1 MDNVGNKGY
10 GTTSSSPGAGPSES
24 TGHRHETGTHESY
37 KHQAKNDRTG
47 QPVPSQQFAGR
58 PCSTR
63 LAGPSG
69 VSGSTGPGSVIRG
82 ISGSRLASKTSAYS
96 ISQQTAVTRLS
107 SPHNRS
113 SAADSSAKSLSDIAR
128 VICKIFNKGIHP
140 KLQFMSNVT
149 EQEVHNAVSTQQNSV
164 AVMECLKNLKPD
176 TTLTFP
182 YKLALEEVAKAHIL
196 SNYDMMPNSE
206 TGSRAKESESTVEGN
221 RQKYSPKYDL
231 RAQTAANR
239 PLQPV
244 ATHAPQLPKVKIKC
258 PVLTRSRQSPGM
270 GTQGEIQDS
279 RADRLKPQAQQ
290 REHIQ
295 PTINKLDRPLTTV
308 ADQSDGAFLGL
319 RDEDLTESLCFDIKN
334 GLAAANWIKHARQS
348 EELRPKVSS
357 QRAAVKNVTPP
368 VIQTDLPGAHTSTP
382 LTSNASGSSTFRL
395 RPSAE
400 KKQEIPLIPPSSH
413 FRPIRPEAKVAATSA
428 LTEGMNLPKAPE
440 PSGARRKHPMPGA
453 GSRSPAPVTSAR
465 SDAALTNVPHRPA
478 QRVTQSSPEADSK
491 HLGHATED
499 QVVRIA
505 RNLGTYVL
513 DVETRKKIIDI
524 INSLDLDEH
533 TIEKAAGRPW
543 EQGTPEALLLL
554 QTEYAR
560 RETSPPAGPSVEAG
574 HGSAL
579 AAASSNA
586 DSPENS
592 ISDSGASKQVIEAVG
607 GRHTIDPDSRLSEE
621 DEGGYDI
628 IEAISEAMNEEVG
641 VLSSPH
647 SSGTSSP
654 RSSSSPRN
662 SWQLVDTK
670 QDEHGRTEYLIRA
683 ESQATHC
690 PGHQQRQEAELWV
703 ALGIKDPTPSLL
715 YDFRNQKVVSSALP
729 DQSRPV
735 RITEEQKQTII
746 KKFENVCPELMNA
759 STRQM
764 IRRNIGTIQL
774 TAGQVD
780 AALHEGRESLG
791 NILVMCKQQDS
802 LRPDQA
808 ASPKRKYE
816 GFVQNQRSP
825 VSVSRNRFGHSRH
838 TNDVTD
844 GFVAR
849 PGQPGILPDIGAAA
863 VHARRSITN
872 PGEATVRA
880 AGIQARNNNCGLA
893 SFFMCLSHD
902 GVLDT
907 LISDANN
914 RIKTLDNSGNFDKA
928 RSLERLVNLLKKF
941 NTGGDIDKYI
951 SNDEL
956 DNIRLQFSLIA
967 ATLNSDA
974 VDTAFNN
981 NKGQRVNFVV
991 ESAFDNSAEL
1001 TNTDNKKA
1009 TISLAISAVP
1019 KQGSLYATVVS
1030 LPDPSRGYMLL
1041 RGTPLVEGQQLTKAN
1056 LKDLK
1061 FVPFGEQLEHNE
1073 LINKMLSEIYG
1084 YLNTEAEPLQS
1095 ISQLQRV
1102 PMSLKQKV
1110 TLIEM
1115 HHDRKELERTA
1126 KKSKNFDVTVKDEEV
1141 PGNLKLKK
1149 SETKPHEYNRNV
1161 TGETIKYYHN
1171 ENDILSLKLT
1181 FEHHHVDNGVKRK
1194 IFEYFDED
1202 GNLSEK
1208 IIIGMDKHCLS
1219 DTPFVRSRESDKVEN
1234 GERIKV
1240 EEVLTG
1246 YSRNTPFAGNLITT
1260 KIKRADNFQDLID
1273 IFIDG
1278 LKDKYSNG
1286 ALKALLPEGKDDCPE
1301 VIFMIIPNEGKHKR
1315 CKLDWQ
1321 KDVSLPTLQGDKKIT
1336 YGADAMVTIAES
1348 HFLAWLRDRK
1358 NGLLHYTD
1366 SMGDS
1371 EKDVTIPMVVT
1382 MPDQNTEAALQLA
1395 DQKVNGIHRHFR
1407 EAERKLK
1414 VLDSQIALVM
1424 LKRKD

>member
-1 MDNVGNKGY
+1 MDNKVGNKGY

-24 TGHRHETGTHESY
+24 ARRRHETGTHERY
-37 KHQAKNDRTG
+37 KHQAKNDGTG

-69 VSGSTGPGSVIRG
+69 VSGSTGPGSVIPG
-82 ISGSRLASKTSAYS
+82 ISGSRLAPKTSTYS

-113 SAADSSAKSLSDIAR
+113 SAPDSSAESLSDIAR

-140 KLQFMSNVT
+140 RLQFMNNVT

-182 YKLALEEVAKAHIL
+182 DKLALEEVAKAHIL

-206 TGSRAKESESTVEGN
+206 TGSRAKESDSTVEGN

-231 RAQTAANR
+231 RAQTADNR
-239 PLQPV
+239 PGQPG
-244 ATHAPQLPKVKIKC
+244 ATHAPQLPKAKPVKIKR
-258 PVLTRSRQSPGM
+258 PVLNRSRQPPGIE
-270 GTQGEIQDS
+270 TQGEIQHA
-279 RADRLKPQAQQ
+279 RADRFKPQARQCVP
-290 REHIQ
+290 IP
-295 PTINKLDRPLTTV
+295 PTKNKQDRPLTPV
-308 ADQSDGAFLGL
+308 ADPSDGAFLGL
-319 RDEDLTESLCFDIKN
+319 RDEELTKSLCFDIRN
-334 GLAAANWIKHARQS
+334 GLAAAEWIKHAGQP
-348 EELRPKVSS
+348 EELPPKVSS
-357 QRAAVKNVTPP
+357 QHAAVKNVTP
-368 VIQTDLPGAHTSTP
+368 
-382 LTSNASGSSTFRL
+382 
-395 RPSAE
+395 
-400 KKQEIPLIPPSSH
+400 PLIPPSSH
-413 FRPIRPEAKVAATSA
+413 FRPIRPEAKVAVTSA
-428 LTEGMNLPKAPE
+428 LAEGRSLPKAPE
-440 PSGARRKHPMPGA
+440 PGGARRKHLMKGV
-453 GSRSPAPVTSAR
+453 GSRPLAPVTTAR
-465 SDAALTNVPHRPA
+465 SDAALTKAPDTPV
-478 QRVTQSSPEADSK
+478 QLVTQGLPKADSE
-491 HLGHATED
+491 HLAGATREPFTTLSFNIRRYARLEGESLKN
-499 QVVRIA
+499 VVSS
-505 RNLGTYVL
+505 
-513 DVETRKKIIDI
+513 
-524 INSLDLDEH
+524 INSLGLDKNI
-533 TIEKAAGRPW
+533 IELAAGYFW
-543 EQGTPEALLLL
+543 KEETQDALDKVLAAYTTLSTPVL
-554 QTEYAR
+554 T
-560 RETSPPAGPSVEAG
+560 TPPGPTVEANQVSV
-574 HGSAL
+574 SADEL
-579 AAASSNA
+579 SNA
-586 DSPENS
+586 DRPEKS
-592 ISDSGASKQVIEAVG
+592 ISDSNMSNQVIEAVG
-607 GRHTIDPDSRLSEE
+607 GHHTIAPDSRRSEE
-621 DEGGYDI
+621 DKRVYDLRK
-628 IEAISEAMNEEVG
+628 AIWEAMNEEVG
-641 VLSSPH
+641 VLSPDH

-654 RSSSSPRN
+654 DSSSG
-662 SWQLVDTK
+662 SWHFVDTK
-670 QDEHGRTEYLIRA
+670 QDEYGTESLIRA
-683 ESQATHC
+683 ESQATRWPDH
-690 PGHQQRQEAELWV
+690 PQRQAAEPWV
-703 ALGIKDPTPSLL
+703 ALGMNDLNDLTPSLVFDL
-715 YDFRNQKVVSSALP
+715 ENQKIDPSALP
-729 DQSRPV
+729 NQSEST
-735 RITEEQKQTII
+735 RITEEQISAIMKQL
-746 KKFENVCPELMNA
+746 KKSCPMDAATEERIW
-759 STRQM
+759 S
-764 IRRNIGTIQL
+764 NIGTIQL
-774 TAGQVD
+774 TTTEVE
-780 AALHEGRESLG
+780 AATHGGRDSLC
-791 NILVMCKQQDS
+791 NILAKCLEGPS
-802 LRPDQA
+802 LPQQA
-808 ASPKRKYE
+808 AI
-816 GFVQNQRSP
+816 
-825 VSVSRNRFGHSRH
+825 HA
-838 TNDVTD
+838 D
-844 GFVAR
+844 GPIA
-849 PGQPGILPDIGAAA
+849 
-863 VHARRSITN
+863 N
-872 PGEATVRA
+872 PSEATVRA

-907 LISDANN
+907 LISDANH
-914 RIKTLDNSGNFDKA
+914 RIETLHHSGKFNDA
-928 RSLERLVNLLKKF
+928 RSLERLVSLLKKF
-941 NTGGDIDKYI
+941 NTCGDIDKYI
-951 SNDEL
+951 SNDGL

-981 NKGQRVNFVV
+981 NKGQQVSFVV
-991 ESAFDNSAEL
+991 ESAFDNITEL

-1019 KQGSLYATVVS
+1019 KHGSLYATVTS
-1030 LPDPSRGYMLL
+1030 LPDSSKGCMRLK
-1041 RGTPLVEGQQLTKAN
+1041 GTSLVVGQQITKAD

-1095 ISQLQRV
+1095 ISQLERV

-1115 HHDRKELERTA
+1115 SHDRKELEKTTRKA
-1126 KKSKNFDVTVKDEEV
+1126 PNFKTSIKEEEV

-1149 SETKPHEYNRNV
+1149 RETKPHEYNRN
-1161 TGETIKYYHN
+1161 TIGQTIEYYHN
-1171 ENDILSLKLT
+1171 ENDILSLKLKK
-1181 FEHHHVDNGVKRK
+1181 EHHHAHKGVIRK
-1194 IFEYFDED
+1194 IFEYFDKD

-1208 IIIGMDKHCLS
+1208 IILGMDKHCLL
-1219 DTPFVRSRESDKVEN
+1219 DTPFVRSRESEKVEN

-1246 YSRNTPFAGNLITT
+1246 YSQSAPHSGNVVTT
-1260 KIKRADNFQDLID
+1260 KTKRADNFQDLID

-1382 MPDQNTEAALQLA
+1382 MPDRNTEAALQLA

-1414 VLDSQIALVM
+1414 VLDSQMALVM